1 MRDPRYDPTI
11 DALDQIMRRCAR
23 DGERAGYFPAMYLAV
38 TQTVRRRAEGGTFA
52 SAGGM
57 ERFVCAFAGRYL
69 DAHDAWR
76 ASGSMAAS
84 WRLAFDASRQ
94 WRPIILQ
101 HLLLG
106 MNAHI
111 NLDLGVTAATIA
123 EPGALDAVRAD
134 FDAIND
140 VLGELVD
147 GCQNALGQVSPWL
160 GLADRIGHRNDE
172 SLIRFS
178 LRAARNQA
186 WSVANRLAP
195 LSGSAL
201 HNAINSVDANAASV
215 GHLVA
220 HPGLFAERAAASGA
234 APRTIETRRCD
245 GAPRR
250 SASRGR
256 VAR

>member
-11 DALDQIMRRCAR
+11 ESLDQIVQRCSR

-38 TQTVRRRAEGGTFA
+38 TQTVRRRAEHGTFT
-52 SAGGM
+52 SADGM

-76 ASGSMAAS
+76 ASRPMPAS

-111 NLDLGVTAATIA
+111 NLDLGVTAASIA

-147 GCQNALGQVSPWL
+147 GCQNALGEVSPWC
-160 GLADRIGHRNDE
+160 GLADRIGDRNDE

-186 WSVANRLAP
+186 WNVATRLAP
-195 LSGSAL
+195 LTGSAL
-201 HNAINSVDANAASV
+201 DNAITGVDATATSV

-220 HPGLFAERAAASGA
+220 HPGLFASTLLLPVRSRERATPRAVMTLLAAVRPVG
-234 APRTIETRRCD
+234 E
-245 GAPRR
+245 
-250 SASRGR
+250 
-256 VAR
+256 